1 MALDS
6 APKLAACCGG
16 RAPLCLCLILCFGT
30 GLVVPTGAMAD
41 GHDSYQIEAR
51 RTELRELTRHIDRLL
66 AELDDEHAERDQ
78 QRNRLDA
85 IERDIVANRQ
95 RQRGTRH
102 DIAIHKAQRAELSER
117 REEIKTQ
124 LAGHQDQL
132 KKLIRASY
140 LLGNQEYLKVL
151 LSQQDPNGLGRI
163 MTYYRYL
170 AQSRVQQIQEITA
183 LADELHELDASV
195 LNKERELATL
205 NADLDRER
213 QRLEAARTERANT
226 LASITKDV
234 QRKAKEVAR
243 LQANATRLSTLVAKL
258 QELAIRPSE
267 AAPSAPSQPKPAPE
281 QTPKSQP
288 VVRFSSMK
296 GRLPMPLQAKVQ
308 SAFGDVKTGS
318 GMRWEGLLLAA
329 AEGEPVHAIFDGR
342 VVYADWLRGFGLL
355 LILDH
360 GDGYMS
366 LYSHNSSLDKQLGD
380 WVASGE
386 TIAFVGTTGGLSDPG
401 LYFEVRYNGEP
412 TNPLA
417 WCRRG

>member
-6 APKLAACCGG
+6 APELAARCAA
-16 RAPLCLCLILCFGT
+16 RAPLWLCLIVCFGT
-30 GLVVPTGAMAD
+30 GLVVSTQTMGD
-41 GHDSYQIEAR
+41 GHDSAQIEAR
-51 RTELRELTRHIDRLL
+51 RMELRELTRHIDRLR
-66 AELDDEHAERDQ
+66 AELDDEHAQRNQ

-95 RQRGTRH
+95 RQRNTRH
-102 DIAIHKAQRAELSER
+102 EIATHKTQRAELSER

-124 LAGHQDQL
+124 LIGYQDQL

-140 LLGNQEYLKVL
+140 LLGNEQYLKVL
-151 LSQQDPNGLGRI
+151 LSQQDPNSLGRI

-170 AQSRVQQIQEITA
+170 AQSRAQQIQEVTA
-183 LADELHELDASV
+183 LAEELHELDSSV
-195 LNKERELATL
+195 LNKEHELARL

-213 QRLEAARTERANT
+213 QRLEAARTERADT

-243 LQANATRLSTLVAKL
+243 LQANAARLSALVTKL
-258 QELAIRPSE
+258 QELAVQPPKL
-267 AAPSAPSQPKPAPE
+267 APPAPSQPKPTPE
-281 QTPKSQP
+281 QAPKSQP
-288 VVRFSSMK
+288 GVRFSSMK
-296 GRLPMPLQAKVQ
+296 GRLPMPLRAKVR

-366 LYSHNSSLDKQLGD
+366 LYSHNSSLNKQLGD

-386 TIAFVGTTGGLSDPG
+386 TIAFVGTTGGLSKPG

>member
-6 APKLAACCGG
+6 APKLTACCAA

-30 GLVVPTGAMAD
+30 GLVVPTGALAD

-213 QRLEAARTERANT
+213 QRLQAARTERANT

>member
-1 MALDS
+1 MALDF
-6 APKLAACCGG
+6 APKSAA
-16 RAPLCLCLILCFGT
+16 RRRRPLWLCLILCFGP
-30 GLVVPTGAMAD
+30 GPVVAAEAIAD
-41 GHDSYQIEAR
+41 GHDSAGIEAR
-51 RTELRELTRHIDRLL
+51 RTELRELTRHIDRLR

-78 QRNRLDA
+78 QRNRLES

-95 RQRGTRH
+95 RQRDTLR
-102 DIAIHKAQRAELSER
+102 DIATHKAQRAELAAR
-117 REEIKTQ
+117 REQIQTQ
-124 LAGHQDQL
+124 LTGHQDQL
-132 KKLIRASY
+132 GKLVRASY

-170 AQSRVQQIQEITA
+170 AQSRARQIQDITA
-183 LADELHELDASV
+183 LAEELQKLDAGV
-195 LNKERELATL
+195 LNKEHELAAL
-205 NADLDRER
+205 NADLDTER
-213 QRLEAARTERANT
+213 QRLESAHTERART
-226 LASITKDV
+226 LAAITMDV

-243 LQANATRLSTLVAKL
+243 LEANAARLSVLVTKL
-258 QELAIRPSE
+258 QELAVKPPKP
-267 AAPSAPSQPKPAPE
+267 APSAPIEPKPVPEPASTSQPG
-281 QTPKSQP
+281 
-288 VVRFSSMK
+288 VRFSSMK
-296 GRLPMPLQAKVQ
+296 GRLPMPLRATVR

-360 GDGYMS
+360 GEGYMS
-366 LYSHNSSLDKQLGD
+366 LYSHNSSLNKQLGD

-386 TIAFVGTTGGLSDPG
+386 IISFVGTTGGLSNPG

>member
-6 APKLAACCGG
+6 APKLTACCAA
-16 RAPLCLCLILCFGT
+16 RAPLCLCLILSFGT
-30 GLVVPTGAMAD
+30 GLVVPTGALAD

-213 QRLEAARTERANT
+213 QRLQAARTERANT

-258 QELAIRPSE
+258 QELTIRPSE

-281 QTPKSQP
+281 QAPKSQP

-366 LYSHNSSLDKQLGD
+366 LYSHNSSLDKQLGN

>member
-6 APKLAACCGG
+6 APKLTACCAA
-16 RAPLCLCLILCFGT
+16 RAPLCLCLILSFGT
-30 GLVVPTGAMAD
+30 GLVVPTGALAD

-213 QRLEAARTERANT
+213 QRLQAARTERANT

-366 LYSHNSSLDKQLGD
+366 LYSHNSSLDKQLGN